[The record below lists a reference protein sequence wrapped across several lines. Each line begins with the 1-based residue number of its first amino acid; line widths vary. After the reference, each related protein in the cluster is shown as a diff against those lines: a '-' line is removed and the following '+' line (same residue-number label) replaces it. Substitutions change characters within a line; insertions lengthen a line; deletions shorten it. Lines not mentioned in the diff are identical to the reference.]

1 MLCNDF
7 SQSLRSSASTS
18 NNAQALSSRGSLTP
32 FRGFPQNRSHKGP
45 LQRHST
51 QASAL
56 GSNGSNGSSS
66 NGASS
71 NRNGVAKREVGKDR
85 QFLKWAK
92 MSLRELDQLS
102 LTEELEAARTQQEF
116 SRDPSRSPRV
126 QNKVQLSVYGDSL
139 GRNLKELRSFIDSQL
154 QGVIGGVHLL
164 PIYPSSGD
172 GGFAPLCYDD
182 VDPHFGTWEDVEAI
196 AKQYDLMLELMVNH
210 ISPKSA
216 QFQDFLEK
224 GDASKHASMFIDW
237 QKFWGSPDRP
247 NEEDLKRIRTRKAD
261 MPMLPV
267 TLKDG
272 SEREL
277 WCTFGPEQIDLDIAS
292 PSGRKFVEDS
302 LRSLCGHGAR
312 MIRLD
317 AYGYVT
323 KKPGTRCFF
332 EEPEAWDILK
342 DLEKISDEYDAR
354 LLCEVHEEYATNIA
368 LALHG
373 YWVYDFSLPL
383 LILHAFT
390 FKTMDNLRHWL
401 TICPRRQITVLDTHD
416 GMGIDDI
423 AGLAEVCDVEQLQ
436 EVVEHRLGCN
446 PNMKYFY
453 EGKSRGYIGNPHQYN
468 CTYFSALHGNPR
480 HYLMARAIQFFTP
493 GLPMVYYVGLLAGRN
508 DHENAEKENNPR
520 GINRHKFS
528 LEEAEEAAQ
537 QPVVQALFDLCRFR
551 NQHPAFNGKVTIE
564 QGTDKHCLEVTWKN
578 AKHLATLKA
587 DVVDMTFEII
597 ATLHGEENGD
607 LHTFRY
613 TLDDTDTYEPT
624 MDECA
629 VPAVF

>member
-1 MLCNDF
+1 MVC
-7 SQSLRSSASTS
+7 LR
-18 NNAQALSSRGSLTP
+18 L
-32 FRGFPQNRSHKGP
+32 PQ
-45 LQRHST
+45 
-51 QASAL
+51 
-56 GSNGSNGSSS
+56 
-66 NGASS
+66 
-71 NRNGVAKREVGKDR
+71 
-85 QFLKWAK
+85 
-92 MSLRELDQLS
+92 
-102 LTEELEAARTQQEF
+102 
-116 SRDPSRSPRV
+116 
-126 QNKVQLSVYGDSL
+126 VQLSTYGDSL
-139 GRNLKELRSFIDSQL
+139 GKNLTELREFIDNNL

-182 VDPHFGTWEDVEAI
+182 VDPHFGKWEDVEAI
-196 AKQYDLMLELMVNH
+196 AKEYDLMLELMINH

-224 GDASKHASMFIDW
+224 GDASEHASMFIDW

-247 NEEDLKRIRTRKAD
+247 NEEDLKQIRTRKAD

-272 SEREL
+272 SKREL
-277 WCTFGPEQIDLDIAS
+277 WCTFGPEQIDIDIDS

-302 LRSLCGHGAR
+302 LRSLCSRGAR
-312 MIRLD
+312 MVRLD
-317 AYGYVT
+317 AYGYAT

-332 EEPEAWDILK
+332 EEPEAWQILK
-342 DLEKISDEYDAR
+342 DLEKISDEYDSR
-354 LLCEVHEEYATNIA
+354 LLCEVHEEYSTNIA

-401 TICPRRQITVLDTHD
+401 GICPRRQITVLDTHD

-446 PNMKYFY
+446 PNMKYLY
-453 EGKSRGYIGNPHQYN
+453 SGRQRGYVGNPHQYN
-468 CTYFSALHGNPR
+468 CTYFSALHGNAR

-508 DHENAEKENNPR
+508 DHESADRDNNPR

-528 LEEAEEAAQ
+528 LEEADEAAQ

-551 NQHPAFNGKVTIE
+551 NQHPAFNGKARPLHCYVTIS
-564 QGTDKHCLEVTWKN
+564 QDTDSHCLEVTWKN
-578 AKHLATLKA
+578 GKHSATLHA
-587 DVVDMTFEII
+587 DVVDMSFEII
-597 ATLHGEENGD
+597 ATLEGEKTGE
-607 LHTFRY
+607 LHTFKY

-624 MDECA
+624 MDECVA
-629 VPAVF
+629 PAVF